1 MVKIVLVVPDNGFIL
16 HVPDMGGKLTYKTI
30 EEDPLMFLLV
40 INTFNSIIQM
50 TCAGLFLNI
59 SLNIVKLELDG
70 PYWK

>member
-70 PYWK
+70 PY